1 MLIVIVLYLFAK
13 ISENKLSLKCDNF
26 DHDGNKLFSKKM
38 SDSKENNLKIADTLS
53 EIILNDLGQEKINK
67 LDELNDFDYTP
78 KA

>member
-1 MLIVIVLYLFAK
+1 
-13 ISENKLSLKCDNF
+13 
-26 DHDGNKLFSKKM
+26 M

-78 KA
+78 ST